1 MPRVLVTPA
10 VYADGRGPW
19 REVLDQ
25 AGFTVILADGDLV
38 QAPAE
43 ELIRQLQGIDCT
55 LASVER
61 YSREIFAATQLRAV
75 ARVGVGYDAIDVAAA
90 TDHRVAVAITPGTN
104 EHSVAEQAIAL
115 LTSVF
120 RDTHTRDREIRR
132 GVWRRDC
139 PRRLAGNTIGLV
151 GLGRIGKAM
160 VPRCRGLGLEV
171 VAYDPYPDA
180 VFAREQGVTLLPLDD
195 LLRRSDIVSLHLP
208 CTPETT
214 DLINE
219 RTLGLMKP
227 GSVLINTAR
236 GGLVDEAALVL
247 ALSSG
252 HLFGAGLDVCKIEPL
267 PADSPLRQ
275 FDNIVF
281 APHLGGI
288 DQTAL
293 DAMGRLAAQCLVD
306 LANDRWPT
314 GCIVNDV
321 LRNDWRW
328 NSRPAESS

>member
-1 MPRVLVTPA
+1 MRRVLVTPV

-19 REVLDQ
+19 RDVLDQ
-25 AGFTVILADGDLV
+25 AGFEVVLAHGDCV
-38 QAPAE
+38 QLPTASFLE
-43 ELIRQLQGIDCT
+43 QLRGIDCT

-61 YSREIFAATQLRAV
+61 YSPDVFRNSRLRAV

-90 TDHRVAVAITPGTN
+90 TAHGVAVAITPGTN

-115 LTSVF
+115 LTAVF
-120 RDTHTRDREIRR
+120 RDTHNRDREIRG

-160 VPRCRGLGLEV
+160 VPRCRGLGLDI
-171 VAYDPYPDA
+171 VAYDPAPDTRFAAEQA
-180 VFAREQGVTLLPLDD
+180 VRLLPLDE
-195 LLRRSDIVSLHLP
+195 LLATADIVSLHLP

-214 DLINE
+214 DLINGPALA
-219 RTLGLMKP
+219 RMKR

-236 GGLVDEAALVL
+236 GGLVDETALAAALR
-247 ALSSG
+247 SG
-252 HLFGAGLDVCKIEPL
+252 HLFGAGLDVCKVEPL
-267 PADSPLRQ
+267 PAESPLRQ
-275 FDNIVF
+275 FSNIVF

-293 DAMGRLAAQCLVD
+293 DAMGKLAAECLVN
-306 LANDRWPT
+306 LAANRWPE
-314 GCIVNDV
+314 GCIVNDS
-321 LRNDWRW
+321 LRSDWKW
-328 NSRPAESS
+328 